1 MFENFKKRSSMKKQL
16 LVLSIM
22 IYSNIALAQ
31 YYPVNLNI
39 ENLPQ
44 ENTAW
49 CWAATA
55 QQVIK
60 WINGTSPDQ
69 CELVA
74 SAYRRDVGK
83 CCESPE
89 TCDLAGNLQQIQFL
103 IRKYGG
109 HHSSIAPPA
118 DALILYN
125 TLTSGKAIILFLQ
138 TTPYIGHYVVLTG
151 MEFIQT
157 PYGPNAVMYINDPMA
172 YYTQPV
178 PFNNLLM
185 LWRAAIVVY

>member
-1 MFENFKKRSSMKKQL
+1 MKTL
-16 LVLSIM
+16 LALPFIL
-22 IYSNIALAQ
+22 YSNTMLAQ

-49 CWAATA
+49 CWAAAA
-55 QQVIK
+55 QQVIY
-60 WINGTSPDQ
+60 WINGTAPDQ

-74 SAYRRDVGK
+74 SAHKHDVEE

-89 TCDLAGNLQQIQFL
+89 TCDLPGNLQQIQFL

-109 HHSSIAPPA
+109 HYSSIAAPA
-118 DALILYN
+118 NALILYN
-125 TLTSGKAIILFLQ
+125 TLANGKAIILFLQ

-157 PYGPNAVMYINDPMA
+157 AYGPAAVMYINDPMA

-178 PFNNLLM
+178 PFNNLLL